1 MQRYDGF
8 VIDWI
13 VGETS
18 TIKLIASLREE
29 DASAPIVVLTGQVLM
44 GMVDETD
51 IAEAVKT
58 FGLVFSE
65 KPVRMSILSATLAL
79 AFAATR

>member
-1 MQRYDGF
+1 
-8 VIDWI
+8 
-13 VGETS
+13 
-18 TIKLIASLREE
+18 
-29 DASAPIVVLTGQVLM
+29 M

-79 AFAATR
+79 GLAAVA

>member
-1 MQRYDGF
+1 MSMDVAEVRHEAGTGRDISG
-8 VIDWI
+8 
-13 VGETS
+13 
-18 TIKLIASLREE
+18 
-29 DASAPIVVLTGQVLM
+29 SAVQVLM

-79 AFAATR
+79 AFTAAQ

>member
-1 MQRYDGF
+1 

-18 TIKLIASLREE
+18 ALKPIASLREL
-29 DASAPIVVLTGQVLM
+29 DATAPIVVLTAQVLT

-58 FGLVFSE
+58 FGVAFSE

-79 AFAATR
+79 GFAAVS